1 MLMKRTDMR
10 AMAKGVALV
19 QVLFIAAI
27 LSLMALYFTQ
37 TSRQQ
42 IDIASDLQ
50 DKVHAELLLTTSQN
64 ELIYALLTQPVIGM
78 GIEKNSDNKIAQHW
92 NFYGKAFSPAENVTM
107 RIQDIY
113 GLLSLSTAGGQQ
125 ELGNMLRLAG
135 IADNQVTKVTAALED
150 WQGMHSEIYQSQRN
164 NRGRNMFMQSLS
176 ELKLIPGITD
186 EQFAELSE
194 AVTSLPNVTF
204 NPLTAPDFRLKALL
218 PEDLATKLI
227 TLRDADQLDAAGYIA
242 LTGLTDYEA
251 LSFVPGQRFIVEV
264 SVTSGDAVAKRRF
277 ICYIRPQN
285 QFPLIWLD

>member
-1 MLMKRTDMR
+1 MR
-10 AMAKGVALV
+10 GAAKGVALV

-42 IDIASDLQ
+42 ISIASDLQ
-50 DKVHAELLLTTSQN
+50 DKVQAELLLTTWQN
-64 ELIYALLTQPVIGM
+64 ELIYALLTQSVIDM
-78 GIEKNSDNKIAQHW
+78 GTEKDSDNQIARHW
-92 NFYGKAFSPAENVTM
+92 NFYGKAFSPVENVTM

-125 ELGNMLRLAG
+125 EFSNMLRLAG
-135 IADNQVTKVTAALED
+135 VADNQVTKVTAALED
-150 WQGMHSEIYQSQRN
+150 WQGMHSKIYQSRRN
-164 NRGRNMFMQSLS
+164 DSGRNMFMQSLS

-186 EQFAELSE
+186 INDEQFAELSN

-218 PEDLATKLI
+218 PAALATKLI
-227 TLRDADQLDAAGYIA
+227 TLREAGQLDAASYIA

-264 SVTSGDAVAKRRF
+264 SVTSGGAVAKRRF

>member
-1 MLMKRTDMR
+1 MR
-10 AMAKGVALV
+10 GAARGVALV

-42 IDIASDLQ
+42 ISIASDLQ
-50 DKVHAELLLTTSQN
+50 DKVQAELLLTTWQN
-64 ELIYALLTQPVIGM
+64 ELVYALLTQSVIDM
-78 GIEKNSDNKIAQHW
+78 GTEKDSNNQIARHW
-92 NFYGKAFSPAENVTM
+92 NFYGKAFSPVENVTM

-125 ELGNMLRLAG
+125 EFGNMLRLAG
-135 IADNQVTKVTAALED
+135 VADNQVTKVTAALED
-150 WQGMHSEIYQSQRN
+150 WQGMHSEIYQSRRN
-164 NRGRNMFMQSLS
+164 ESGRNMFMQSLS

-186 EQFAELSE
+186 EQFTELSG

-218 PEDLATKLI
+218 PKDLAAKLI
-227 TLRDADQLDAAGYIA
+227 SLREAGQLDAAAYIA

-251 LSFVPGQRFIVEV
+251 LSFVPGQRFVVEV
-264 SVTSGDAVAKRRF
+264 SVTSGGAVAKRRF

>member
-1 MLMKRTDMR
+1 MR
-10 AMAKGVALV
+10 GTAKGVALV

-27 LSLMALYFTQ
+27 LSLMAMYFTQ

-42 IDIASDLQ
+42 ISIASDLQ
-50 DKVHAELLLTTSQN
+50 DKVQAELLLTTWQN
-64 ELIYALLTQPVIGM
+64 ELIYALLTQSVIDM
-78 GIEKNSDNKIAQHW
+78 DTAKDSDNQIARHW
-92 NFYGKAFSPAENVTM
+92 NFYGKAFSPVENVTM

-125 ELGNMLRLAG
+125 EFSNMLRLAG
-135 IADNQVTKVTAALED
+135 VADNQVTKVTAALED
-150 WQGMHSEIYQSQRN
+150 WQGMHSEIYQSRRN
-164 NRGRNMFMQSLS
+164 DSGRNMFMQSQS
-176 ELKLIPGITD
+176 ELKLIPGITE
-186 EQFAELSE
+186 EQYAELSD

-218 PEDLATKLI
+218 PEDLAAKLI
-227 TLRDADQLDAAGYIA
+227 SLREAGQLDAAAYIA

-251 LSFVPGQRFIVEV
+251 LSFVPGQRFVVEV
-264 SVTSGDAVAKRRF
+264 SVTSGGAVAKRRF

>member
-1 MLMKRTDMR
+1 MR
-10 AMAKGVALV
+10 GTAKGVALV

-27 LSLMALYFTQ
+27 LSLMAMYFTQ

-42 IDIASDLQ
+42 ISIASDLQ
-50 DKVHAELLLTTSQN
+50 DKVQAELLLTTWQN
-64 ELIYALLTQPVIGM
+64 ELIYALLTQSVIDM
-78 GIEKNSDNKIAQHW
+78 DTAKDSDNQIARHW
-92 NFYGKAFSPAENVTM
+92 NFYGKAFSPVENVTM

-125 ELGNMLRLAG
+125 EFSNMLRLAG
-135 IADNQVTKVTAALED
+135 VADNQVAKVTAALED
-150 WQGMHSEIYQSQRN
+150 WQGMHSEIYQSRRN
-164 NRGRNMFMQSLS
+164 DSGRNMFMQSQS
-176 ELKLIPGITD
+176 ELKLIPGITE
-186 EQFAELSE
+186 EQYAELSD

-218 PEDLATKLI
+218 PEDLAAKLI
-227 TLRDADQLDAAGYIA
+227 SLREAGQLDAAAYIA

-251 LSFVPGQRFIVEV
+251 LSFVPGQRFVVEV
-264 SVTSGDAVAKRRF
+264 SVTSGGAVAKRRF